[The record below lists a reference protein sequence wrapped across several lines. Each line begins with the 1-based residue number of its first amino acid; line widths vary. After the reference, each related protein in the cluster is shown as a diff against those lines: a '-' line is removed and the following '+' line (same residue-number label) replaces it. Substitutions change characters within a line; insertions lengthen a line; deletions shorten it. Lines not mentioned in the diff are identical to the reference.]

1 VSLYTQVSLTFT
13 GRAIIVAGSVFRS
26 DGGRLERRR
35 MATGAGSCQWAIEC
49 CESAPSAAWLPG
61 KTTKPMGALVRVT
74 LAIYIT
80 LFAIASVAVAQT
92 LYWKLVI
99 AREGVAIDQVP
110 ETNRM
115 PEMDDIPDMDW
126 LHDPAESWVGFEAD
140 DMAPALAGD
149 PVLVG
154 V

>member
-1 VSLYTQVSLTFT
+1 
-13 GRAIIVAGSVFRS
+13 
-26 DGGRLERRR
+26 
-35 MATGAGSCQWAIEC
+35 
-49 CESAPSAAWLPG
+49 
-61 KTTKPMGALVRVT
+61 MGALVRVT

-80 LFAIASVAVAQT
+80 LFAIALVAVAQI

-99 AREGVAIDQVP
+99 AREGVAINEVP
-110 ETNRM
+110 ETNPV
-115 PEMDDIPDMDW
+115 PEMPAIPDMAW
-126 LHDPAESWVGFEAD
+126 LGEPAESWVGFEGD